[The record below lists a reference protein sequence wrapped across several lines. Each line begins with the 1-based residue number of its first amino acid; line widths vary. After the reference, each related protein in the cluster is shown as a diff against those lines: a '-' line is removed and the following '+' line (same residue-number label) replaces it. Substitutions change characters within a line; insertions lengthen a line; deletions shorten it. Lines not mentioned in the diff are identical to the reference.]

1 MKRRFFAVEDIPRFL
16 LLSGR
21 GKSLRH
27 VYVVVDVGVVDFN
40 VDDVV
45 IIVV

>member
-27 VYVVVDVGVVDFN
+27 VDVGVVDVI

-45 IIVV
+45 IVVV

>member
-27 VYVVVDVGVVDFN
+27 VDVDVGVVDVI

-45 IIVV
+45 IVVV